1 MAEDITELLHAWQAG
16 DREALAMPVVRDALR
31 RAAALRLGGGQDAP
45 SSPTGLV
52 HEVLSRML
60 GGSADLASRAH
71 FLALAALHM
80 RTILVERARL
90 AATREPTAPRAG
102 ATGAPGEP
110 AIGEHAFDVLM
121 LERALQQ
128 LEQHDER
135 AARVVVMSCFGGMQR
150 DEIAVAASIPA
161 AAVDGDLRFARAWLN
176 RALA

>member
-1 MAEDITELLHAWQAG
+1 MHQRGETLFRNRLDEVIRHHA
-16 DREALAMPVVRDALR
+16 DR
-31 RAAALRLGGGQDAP
+31 
-45 SSPTGLV
+45 
-52 HEVLSRML
+52 
-60 GGSADLASRAH
+60 
-71 FLALAALHM
+71 F

-150 DEIAVAASIPA
+150 DEIAVAASITLSARRRTSSAAFGLSETAEASRFSAASQAHERYPA
-161 AAVDGDLRFARAWLN
+161 VS
-176 RALA
+176 